1 MAAEILIYGEIGEWK
16 DWWTGETYGTSAE
29 SFRNQLSALEK
40 DHDEITIRI
49 NSPGGS
55 VFDGNAIV
63 SAIQQSSAKITCV
76 CDGIAYSMGAAILM
90 AGETVKAS
98 KHATIMIH
106 NVSGGVWGNAN
117 DLRGALEM
125 MEKLDGS
132 YADII
137 AEKTG
142 QSREDIMAN
151 YFDYRDHT
159 LSAEEA
165 LAEGMIDELIEA
177 KSKAP
182 EGIEGKSHKEVIA
195 AFRAVTAKGAG
206 NDKKKPGWWAQL
218 VEQVRAAIKPEEV
231 QQQQQ
236 QNTEMTFEDVI
247 AVVNDPNA
255 TAEQRQAAV
264 QKLTGFNQAE
274 KFTREEVDAQ
284 LADATKPLS
293 DQITAL
299 TTERDQWKAKAEKPV
314 NGAAGDPPAGADPS
328 PEPPKAKRSWEI
340 EAEEI
345 EAMHK
350 KREARNNK
358 R

>member
-1 MAAEILIYGEIGEWK
+1 MAAEILIYGEIGEWT
-16 DWWTGETYGTSAE
+16 DWWTGETYGIGAE
-29 SFRNQLSALEK
+29 SFRTQLSALEK
-40 DHDEITIRI
+40 EHDEITIRI

-137 AEKTG
+137 ADKTG
-142 QSREDIMAN
+142 QSRDDILAK

-182 EGIEGKSHKEVIA
+182 DGIEGKSATEVIA
-195 AFRAVTAKGAG
+195 AFRAMAAKGNEAG
-206 NDKKKPGWWAQL
+206 KKKPGWWAQL
-218 VEQVRAAIKPEEV
+218 VEQVRGALSPEGS
-231 QQQQQ
+231 QTTKT
-236 QNTEMTFEDVI
+236 NTDMTFEDVI

-264 QKLTGFNQAE
+264 QKLTAFNTAE

-284 LADATKPLS
+284 VASATQPLS
-293 DQITAL
+293 DQISAL
-299 TTERDQWKAKAEKPV
+299 TTERDNWKAKAEKPV
-314 NGAAGDPPAGADPS
+314 DGKAGDPPAGADPIGT
-328 PEPPKAKRSWEI
+328 PKAKRSWEV
-340 EAEEI
+340 EAERVVARRKAK
-345 EAMHK
+345 EAK
-350 KREARNNK
+350 K
-358 R
+358 